1 VEARLRGARLI
12 VLIIATAV
20 VMFQYFFYLAP
31 SAQPRRVQPGATPDT
46 VGVKV
51 LTQDPTS
58 QQ

>member
-1 VEARLRGARLI
+1 MRGARLI